1 MRVNV
6 WHDNGRA
13 RRTNMADAEE
23 ILKDAWEKM
32 KGPGILTTVDGNGM
46 PNSIYVGEI
55 NYDPAVGVIVVDNY
69 FCKTRE
75 NIKNGSKGSFLFLT
89 EERKA
94 YQVKGSIDY
103 LTEGPVFDAMKQ
115 WHNDKH
121 PGIAATVV
129 KVEELYSGAE
139 KLG

>member
-1 MRVNV
+1 MKN
-6 WHDNGRA
+6 A
-13 RRTNMADAEE
+13 KE
-23 ILKDAWEKM
+23 ILKAAWEK
-32 KGPGILTTVDGNGM
+32 KEGPGILTTVDGNGM

-55 NYDPAVGVIVVDNY
+55 RYEPDVGIIVVDNY

-75 NIKNGSKGSFLFLT
+75 NIKNGSLGSFLFLT

-94 YQVKGSIDY
+94 YQVKGSLDY
-103 LTEGPVFDAMKQ
+103 LTEGPVFDSMKQ

-121 PGIAATVV
+121 PGVAATVI
-129 KVEELYSGAE
+129 KVAELYSGAE